1 MEVEAAGIKFTGG
14 KMFAVLTALS
24 ALVGSLYGAFEVYKD
39 YQDMK
44 AAISSYSAPDLSG
57 IEKQVA
63 LAEQRANEAVE
74 YTRDIKTSLRSDLI
88 AVEKSQRE
96 LEKDTREVVRT
107 AQVWFDDRTANVD
120 ERLRELESRLD
131 KKIRDAIQ
139 NPLGE

>member
-1 MEVEAAGIKFTGG
+1 MEVEIAGIKFSGG

-24 ALVGSLYGAFEVYKD
+24 ALVGSLYAGFEVYKD

-44 AAISSYSAPDLSG
+44 VAISSYSAPDLSG

-74 YTRDIKTSLRSDLI
+74 YTRDIKTTLRSDLI
-88 AVEKSQRE
+88 AVEKAQRE
-96 LEKDTREVVRT
+96 LEKDTRQVIRA

-120 ERLRELESRLD
+120 EKLRDLESRLD
-131 KKIRDAIQ
+131 EKIKDAIQ